1 MAISVVMP
9 ALEMAQETGK
19 LVSWKKMEGDPVKK
33 GELLLEVETDK
44 AVVEIEA
51 AGDGI
56 LGGITA
62 QAGAVVPVGQ
72 TIAWLLKPGEAPPTS
87 TGPLQTGRT
96 GAAALQPA
104 VAEAES
110 AAGPQGD
117 PLAAAAAG
125 NIRISPKAR
134 RLAKEH
140 GVDITRIKGT
150 GPGGE
155 IVAEDVLS
163 AKGTPAPASHAAAA
177 VPAAAARVA
186 TPVSPGM
193 PSVSTEL
200 GALSSIGRLMAERT
214 TQSWTTAPHFFVSR
228 DVDGTAL
235 VAAREKFGPE
245 VERARGVKLTYTDL
259 LTAVVAK
266 TLRKHPRMNASW
278 TGDSI
283 RANADVNV
291 GLAMA
296 VTDAVIVG
304 VVSRTDGMSLGD
316 IAVRRREL
324 TERARNNKLQPADI
338 TGATFTISNLGMYHV
353 DAFTAIIVPPQ
364 AGILAVGAM
373 ADRVV
378 PVPGG
383 IGVRPRMTITL
394 SCDHRVLDGARGAA
408 FMHDLVEALQNPT
421 L

>member
-19 LVSWKKMEGDPVKK
+19 LVSWKKKEGDSVKK

-56 LGGITA
+56 LGGVTA

-72 TIAWLLKPGEAPPTS
+72 TIAWLLKPGETPPASSAPV
-87 TGPLQTGRT
+87 QTGRT
-96 GAAALQPA
+96 GAAAMQPA
-104 VAEAES
+104 VAAVES

-117 PLAAAAAG
+117 PLAAAVAG
-125 NIRISPKAR
+125 NLKISPKAR

-155 IVAEDVLS
+155 IVAEDVLAANGS
-163 AKGTPAPASHAAAA
+163 AAPAAAPRTAAAAGSPAPAPS
-177 VPAAAARVA
+177 
-186 TPVSPGM
+186 M
-193 PSVSTEL
+193 PPVSTEI
-200 GALSSIGRLMAERT
+200 GALSSIGRIMAERT

-228 DVDGTAL
+228 EVDGAGL
-235 VAAREKFGPE
+235 VAAREKFGPD
-245 VERARGVKLTYTDL
+245 VERSRGVKLTYTDL
-259 LTAVVAK
+259 LTAIIAK
-266 TLRKHPRMNASW
+266 ALRKHPRMNASW

-283 RANADVNV
+283 KANADVNV

-304 VVSRTDGMSLGD
+304 VVPKTDGMSLGD
-316 IAVRRREL
+316 IAVRRRDL
-324 TERARNNKLQPADI
+324 TERARTNKLQPADI
-338 TGATFTISNLGMYHV
+338 TGATFTVSNLGMYHV
-353 DAFTAIIVPPQ
+353 DSFTAIIVPPQ

-373 ADRVV
+373 TDRVV

-383 IGVRPRMTITL
+383 IGVRPMMTITV
-394 SCDHRVLDGARGAA
+394 SCDHRVVDGARGAA
-408 FMHDLVEALQNPT
+408 FMHDLVEALQNPAF
-421 L
+421 

>member
-19 LVSWKKMEGDPVKK
+19 LVSWKKKEGDPVKK

-56 LGGITA
+56 LGGVTA

-72 TIAWLLKPGEAPPTS
+72 TIAWLLKPGETPPTS
-87 TGPLQTGRT
+87 TGPVQTGRT
-96 GAAALQPA
+96 GAAAMQPA
-104 VAEAES
+104 VVAVES

-117 PLAAAAAG
+117 PLAAAVAG

-155 IVAEDVLS
+155 IVAEDVLA
-163 AKGTPAPASHAAAA
+163 AKGGAAPAPAAPRGVAA
-177 VPAAAARVA
+177 PAA
-186 TPVSPGM
+186 PSM
-193 PSVSTEL
+193 PSVSTEI
-200 GALSSIGRLMAERT
+200 GALSSIGRIMAERT

-228 DVDGTAL
+228 EVDGTAL

-245 VERARGVKLTYTDL
+245 VERARGVRLTYTDL
-259 LTAVVAK
+259 LTASIAK
-266 TLRKHPRMNASW
+266 ALRKHPRMNASW

-283 RANADVNV
+283 KANADVNV

-296 VTDAVIVG
+296 VTDAVVVG
-304 VVSRTDGMSLGD
+304 VVAKTDGMSLGD
-316 IAVRRREL
+316 IAVRRRDL
-324 TERARNNKLQPADI
+324 TERARTNKLQPADI

-364 AGILAVGAM
+364 AGILAVGAIT
-373 ADRVV
+373 DRVV
-378 PVPGG
+378 AVDGKPA
-383 IGVRPRMTITL
+383 VRPMLTLTL
-394 SCDHRVLDGARGAA
+394 SCDHRFVDGARGAA
-408 FMHDLVEALQNPT
+408 FLNDIAEAIRDPGPVP
-421 L
+421 

>member
-19 LVSWKKMEGDPVKK
+19 LVSWKKKEGDSVKK

-72 TIAWLLKPGEAPPTS
+72 TIAWLLKPGETPPASSAPV
-87 TGPLQTGRT
+87 QTGRT
-96 GAAALQPA
+96 GAAAMQPA
-104 VAEAES
+104 VAAAES

-117 PLAAAAAG
+117 PLAAAVAG
-125 NIRISPKAR
+125 NIKISPKAR

-140 GVDITRIKGT
+140 GVDITKIKGT

-155 IVAEDVLS
+155 IVAEDVVA
-163 AKGTPAPASHAAAA
+163 AKGGAA
-177 VPAAAARVA
+177 PAAAAA
-186 TPVSPGM
+186 GSPAPAPSM
-193 PSVSTEL
+193 PSVSTEI
-200 GALSSIGRLMAERT
+200 GALSSIGRIMAERT

-228 DVDGTAL
+228 EVDGTGL
-235 VAAREKFGPE
+235 VAAREKFGPD
-245 VERARGVKLTYTDL
+245 VERSRGVKLTYTDL
-259 LTAVVAK
+259 LTAIIAK
-266 TLRKHPRMNASW
+266 ALRKHPRMNASW

-283 RANADVNV
+283 KANPDVNV

-304 VVSRTDGMSLGD
+304 VVPKTDGMSLGD
-316 IAVRRREL
+316 IAVRRRDL
-324 TERARNNKLQPADI
+324 TERARTNKLQPADI
-338 TGATFTISNLGMYHV
+338 GGATFTISNLGMYHV
-353 DAFTAIIVPPQ
+353 DSFTAIIVPPQ

-373 ADRVV
+373 TNRVV

-383 IGVRPRMTITL
+383 IGVRPMMTITL

-408 FMHDLVEALQNPT
+408 FMHDLVEALQNPS

>member
-19 LVSWKKMEGDPVKK
+19 LVSWKKKEGDSVKK

-72 TIAWLLKPGEAPPTS
+72 TIAWLLKPGETPPASSAPV
-87 TGPLQTGRT
+87 QTGRT
-96 GAAALQPA
+96 GAAAMQPA
-104 VAEAES
+104 VAAAES

-117 PLAAAAAG
+117 PLAAAVAG
-125 NIRISPKAR
+125 NIKISPKAR

-140 GVDITRIKGT
+140 GVDITKIKGT

-155 IVAEDVLS
+155 IVAEDVVA
-163 AKGTPAPASHAAAA
+163 AKGGAA
-177 VPAAAARVA
+177 PAAAAA
-186 TPVSPGM
+186 GSPAPAPSM
-193 PSVSTEL
+193 PSVSTEI
-200 GALSSIGRLMAERT
+200 GALSSIGRIMAERT

-228 DVDGTAL
+228 EVDGTAL
-235 VAAREKFGPE
+235 IAAREKFGPDI
-245 VERARGVKLTYTDL
+245 ERSRGVKLTYTDL
-259 LTAVVAK
+259 LTAAIAK

-283 RANADVNV
+283 KANADVNI

-296 VTDAVIVG
+296 VTDAVVVG
-304 VVSRTDGMSLGD
+304 VVAKTDGMSLGD
-316 IAVRRREL
+316 IAVRRRDL
-324 TERARNNKLQPADI
+324 TERARTNKLQPADI

-353 DAFTAIIVPPQ
+353 DSFTAIIVPPQ

-383 IGVRPRMTITL
+383 IGVRPMMTITL

-408 FMHDLVEALQNPT
+408 FMHDLVEALQNPA

>member
-19 LVSWKKMEGDPVKK
+19 LVAWKKREGEQVKK

-62 QAGAVVPVGQ
+62 REGAVVPVGH
-72 TIAWLLKPGEAPPTS
+72 TIAWLLKAGEQPPASAAPT
-87 TGPLQTGRT
+87 QTGRAMSAT
-96 GAAALQPA
+96 TAQAAPA
-104 VAEAES
+104 A
-110 AAGPQGD
+110 P
-117 PLAAAAAG
+117 AAAAAAPATG
-125 NIRISPKAR
+125 PVRMSPKAR

-140 GVDITRIKGT
+140 GVDVSRLRGS

-155 IVAEDVLS
+155 IQAEDVLAAVGT
-163 AKGTPAPASHAAAA
+163 AKGAAPAPPAR
-177 VPAAAARVA
+177 PAA
-186 TPVSPGM
+186 
-193 PSVSTEL
+193 STVL
-200 GALSSIGRLMAERT
+200 GAMSSIGKLMAERT
-214 TQSWTTAPHFFVSR
+214 TQSWTTVPHFFVTR
-228 DVDGTAL
+228 EVDGSAL
-235 VAAREKFGPE
+235 VAAREKLGPDI
-245 VERARGVKLTYTDL
+245 ERTRGVKLTYTDL
-259 LTAVVAK
+259 LAVIVGRV
-266 TLRKHPRMNASW
+266 LRQHPRMNASW

-283 RANADVNV
+283 KANPDVNV

-296 VTDAVIVG
+296 VSDAVVVAVLPKTDAAKLADV
-304 VVSRTDGMSLGD
+304 
-316 IAVRRREL
+316 AVLRRDL
-324 TERARNNKLQPADI
+324 TERARAGKLQPADI
-338 TGATFTISNLGMYHV
+338 GGATFTISNLGMYHV

-373 ADRVV
+373 TDRVV

-383 IGVRPRMTITL
+383 IGVKPMLSITL
-394 SCDHRVLDGARGAA
+394 SCDHRVVDGARGAA
-408 FMHDLVEALQNPT
+408 FLHDVATALTEPERH

>member
-19 LVSWKKMEGDPVKK
+19 LVSWKKKEGESVKK

-72 TIAWLLKPGEAPPTS
+72 TIAWLLKAGETPPTTS
-87 TGPLQTGRT
+87 APVQTGRT
-96 GAAALQPA
+96 GAAAMQPA
-104 VAEAES
+104 VAAAES

-117 PLAAAAAG
+117 PLAAAVAG

-134 RLAKEH
+134 RLAKEL

-155 IVAEDVLS
+155 IVAEDVQA
-163 AKGTPAPASHAAAA
+163 AKGAAPAPAVSTPTAR
-177 VPAAAARVA
+177 PAA
-186 TPVSPGM
+186 PSM

-200 GALSSIGRLMAERT
+200 GALSSIGKIMAERT

-228 DVDGTAL
+228 EVDGTAL
-235 VAAREKFGPE
+235 VAAREKFGPD
-245 VERARGVKLTYTDL
+245 VERTRGVKLTYTDL
-259 LTAVVAK
+259 LTAIIAK

-283 RANADVNV
+283 KANADVNV

-296 VTDAVIVG
+296 VTDAVVVG
-304 VVSRTDGMSLGD
+304 VVPKTDGMSLGD
-316 IAVRRREL
+316 IAVRRRDL
-324 TERARNNKLQPADI
+324 TERARTNKLQPADI
-338 TGATFTISNLGMYHV
+338 SGATFTISNLGMYHV
-353 DAFTAIIVPPQ
+353 DSFTAIIVPPQ

-408 FMHDLVEALQNPT
+408 FMHDLVEALQNPVF
-421 L
+421 

>member
-19 LVSWKKMEGDPVKK
+19 LVSWKKKEGDSVKK

-51 AGDGI
+51 GGDGI

-72 TIAWLLKPGEAPPTS
+72 TIAWLLKPGETPPTS
-87 TGPLQTGRT
+87 TGPVQTGRT
-96 GAAALQPA
+96 GAAAMQPA
-104 VAEAES
+104 VAAAES
-110 AAGPQGD
+110 LAGPQGD
-117 PLAAAAAG
+117 PLAAAVAG
-125 NIRISPKAR
+125 NIKISPKAR

-140 GVDITRIKGT
+140 GVDITKIRGT

-155 IVAEDVLS
+155 IVAEDVLA
-163 AKGTPAPASHAAAA
+163 AKGPAPAPSSAPRVAASP
-177 VPAAAARVA
+177 VPA
-186 TPVSPGM
+186 PSM

-200 GALSSIGRLMAERT
+200 GALSSIGRIMAERT

-228 DVDGTAL
+228 EVDGTGL
-235 VAAREKFGPE
+235 VAAREKFGPD
-245 VERARGVKLTYTDL
+245 VERTRSVKLTYTDL
-259 LTAVVAK
+259 LTAIIAK

-283 RANADVNV
+283 KANADVNV

-304 VVSRTDGMSLGD
+304 VVPKTDTMGLGD
-316 IAVRRREL
+316 IAVRRRDL

-373 ADRVV
+373 TDRVV

-408 FMHDLVEALQNPT
+408 FMHDLVEALQSPVF
-421 L
+421 

>member
-19 LVSWKKMEGDPVKK
+19 LVSWKKKEGDSVKK

-51 AGDGI
+51 GGDGI

-72 TIAWLLKPGEAPPTS
+72 TIAWLLKPGEAPPAS
-87 TGPLQTGRT
+87 SAPVQTGRT
-96 GAAALQPA
+96 GAAALQQPV
-104 VAEAES
+104 VAAES

-117 PLAAAAAG
+117 PLAAAVAG

-140 GVDITRIKGT
+140 GVDITRIKGS

-155 IVAEDVLS
+155 IVAEDVLA
-163 AKGTPAPASHAAAA
+163 AKGSAAPAPAAAGSRAA
-177 VPAAAARVA
+177 SAPAAA
-186 TPVSPGM
+186 M

-200 GALSSIGRLMAERT
+200 GALSSIGKIMAERT

-228 DVDGTAL
+228 EVDGTGL
-235 VAAREKFGPE
+235 VAARDKFGPD
-245 VERARGVKLTYTDL
+245 VERTRGVKLTYTDL
-259 LTAVVAK
+259 LTAIIAK
-266 TLRKHPRMNASW
+266 ALRKHPRMNASW

-283 RANADVNV
+283 KANADVNV

-304 VVSRTDGMSLGD
+304 VVPKTDGMSLGD
-316 IAVRRREL
+316 IAVRRRDL
-324 TERARNNKLQPADI
+324 TERARTNKLQPADI
-338 TGATFTISNLGMYHV
+338 SGATFTISNLGMYHV
-353 DAFTAIIVPPQ
+353 DSFTAIIVPPQ

-373 ADRVV
+373 TDRVV

-383 IGVRPRMTITL
+383 IGVRPMMTITI
-394 SCDHRVLDGARGAA
+394 SCDHRVVDGARGAA
-408 FMHDLVEALQNPT
+408 FMHDLVEALQNPV

>member
-19 LVSWKKMEGDPVKK
+19 LVSWKKKEGDSVKK

-72 TIAWLLKPGEAPPTS
+72 TIAWLLKPGETPPASSAPV
-87 TGPLQTGRT
+87 QTGRT
-96 GAAALQPA
+96 GAAAMQPA
-104 VAEAES
+104 VAAAES

-117 PLAAAAAG
+117 PLAAAVAG
-125 NIRISPKAR
+125 NIKISPKAR

-140 GVDITRIKGT
+140 GVDITKIKGT

-155 IVAEDVLS
+155 IVAEDVVA
-163 AKGTPAPASHAAAA
+163 AKGGAA
-177 VPAAAARVA
+177 PAAAAA
-186 TPVSPGM
+186 GSPAPAPSM
-193 PSVSTEL
+193 PSVSTEI
-200 GALSSIGRLMAERT
+200 GALSSIGRIMAERT

-228 DVDGTAL
+228 EVDGTGL
-235 VAAREKFGPE
+235 VAAREKFGPD
-245 VERARGVKLTYTDL
+245 VERSRGVKLTYTDL
-259 LTAVVAK
+259 LTAIIAK
-266 TLRKHPRMNASW
+266 ALRKHPRMNASW

-283 RANADVNV
+283 KANPDVNV

-304 VVSRTDGMSLGD
+304 VVPKTDGMSLGD
-316 IAVRRREL
+316 IAVRRRDL
-324 TERARNNKLQPADI
+324 TERARTNKLQPADI
-338 TGATFTISNLGMYHV
+338 GGATFTISNLGMYHV
-353 DAFTAIIVPPQ
+353 DSFTAIIVPPQ

-373 ADRVV
+373 TNRVV

-383 IGVRPRMTITL
+383 IGVRPMMTITL

-408 FMHDLVEALQNPT
+408 FMHDLVEALQNPP